1 MLLEPN
7 PDDLRDIAL
16 VLCSHGIAGRPG
28 AAADHAQRLR
38 KRGLFAEVAAACI
51 NGAPDIAHIVDQMSA
66 PRIVLVP
73 FLMAAGRTSG
83 SVLPARIEFC
93 RRRGDVVLA
102 EPVGTE
108 PAVANLIV
116 AAAHETAACHEWAD
130 EKTLVVLVAHGTIRD
145 PQSGAAAR
153 DHAARIAATGRFAAV
168 AAGYLD
174 EPPSVGDL
182 LAARDAPFAVGIG
195 LFADAGPH
203 GAGDAAAPFGTDFAS
218 AYAGPVGPLPAMTEI
233 VLARAIAAL
242 AARH

>member
-153 DHAARIAATGRFAAV
+153 DHA
-168 AAGYLD
+168 
-174 EPPSVGDL
+174 
-182 LAARDAPFAVGIG
+182 PFAVGIG